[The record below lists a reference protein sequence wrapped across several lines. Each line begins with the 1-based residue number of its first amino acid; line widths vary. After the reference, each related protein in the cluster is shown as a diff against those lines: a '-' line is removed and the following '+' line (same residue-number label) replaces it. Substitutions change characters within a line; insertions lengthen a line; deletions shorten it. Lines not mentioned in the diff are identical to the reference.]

1 VAVLIEV
8 RMAVFV
14 EVFACVA
21 VEAGKLVGE
30 KTGFCRADTGRVKT
44 TVAGSVGANSTWS
57 TVPAVFPLVLHAI
70 IPGTSIMTNNRL
82 RKTDN
87 QTPSGYIRLYA
98 DSILYSTRKNAS

>member
-1 VAVLIEV
+1 VVTLLAVRV
-8 RMAVFV
+8 AVFV

-30 KTGFCRADTGRVKT
+30 KTGFGRADTGRVET
-44 TVAGSVGANSTWS
+44 TVSVSVVAISTWS
-57 TVPAVFPLVLHAI
+57 TVPAVFPPALHAI
-70 IPGTSIMTNNRL
+70 IPGTSILTNNRL

-87 QTPSGYIRLYA
+87 QTPSGYIRLFT

>member
-1 VAVLIEV
+1 VAVLLEV
-8 RMAVFV
+8 RVAVFV

-30 KTGFCRADTGRVKT
+30 KTGFGRADTGRVDT
-44 TVAGSVGANSTWS
+44 TASVVAIPTWS
-57 TVPAVFPLVLHAI
+57 IVPAVFPPAPQAI
-70 IPGTSIMTNNRL
+70 IPGISILTNNRL

-87 QTPSGYIRLYA
+87 QTPSGYIRLFT

>member
-1 VAVLIEV
+1 VAVLLEV
-8 RMAVFV
+8 RVAVFV

-30 KTGFCRADTGRVKT
+30 KTGFGRADTGRVET
-44 TVAGSVGANSTWS
+44 TVSVVAISTWS
-57 TVPAVFPLVLHAI
+57 TVPAVFPPALQAI
-70 IPGTSIMTNNRL
+70 IPGTSILTNNRL

-87 QTPSGYIRLYA
+87 QTPSGYIRLFT

>member
-30 KTGFCRADTGRVKT
+30 KTGFGTADTGRGDT
-44 TVAGSVGANSTWS
+44 TASVVALSTWS
-57 TVPAVFPLVLHAI
+57 IVPAVFPPAPQAI
-70 IPGTSIMTNNRL
+70 IPGISILTNNRL

-87 QTPSGYIRLYA
+87 QTPSGYIRLFT